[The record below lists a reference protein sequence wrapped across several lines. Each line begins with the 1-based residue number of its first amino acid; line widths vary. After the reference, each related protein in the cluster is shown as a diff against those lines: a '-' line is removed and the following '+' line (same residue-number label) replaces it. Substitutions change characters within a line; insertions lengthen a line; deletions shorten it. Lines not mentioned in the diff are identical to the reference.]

1 MFEFEACEV
10 FKTKEFTI
18 VNDCFKNEH
27 NEEIGHSGQALIRIR
42 GEIRKNLRVSKNISG
57 NTSDKL
63 YQMTLIPNYVL
74 EKQNS
79 PKGLTKKL

>member
-1 MFEFEACEV
+1 M
-10 FKTKEFTI
+10 I
-18 VNDCFKNEH
+18 
-27 NEEIGHSGQALIRIR
+27 IRIR
-42 GEIRKNLRVSKNISG
+42 GEIRKNLRVSKNILG

-63 YQMTLIPNYVL
+63 YQMMFIPNYVL